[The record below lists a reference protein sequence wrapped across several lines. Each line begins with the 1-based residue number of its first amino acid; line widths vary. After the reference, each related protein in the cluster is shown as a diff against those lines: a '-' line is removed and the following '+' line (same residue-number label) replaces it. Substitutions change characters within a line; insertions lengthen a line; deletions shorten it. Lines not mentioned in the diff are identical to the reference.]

1 MYDSQA
7 QGLLGYNI
15 YLKKEKKE
23 TLNHKLLANYYQKFN
38 FFSPKNYKLL
48 LKLIVKINIYLLMK
62 NTF

>member
-1 MYDSQA
+1 MIA
-7 QGLLGYNI
+7 KHKVCLAKI
-15 YLKKEKKE
+15 YTLKKKKKE